1 MRIARVWFMRVALV
15 AGATIGLAMLGGAPA
30 VARPAA
36 AHPAVARRAVAVQTA
51 ALNSTAPPNQIASVK
66 HAFKLTVYPAYTTA
80 GLHTTFEVTVAN
92 ASSQGTMLRSVQV
105 TPPTG
110 FTVARPGPGA
120 PFRRKTLVQKRTQT
134 LREIALK
141 PGGKVEFNVT
151 ATAPTGRCG
160 KSVLR
165 WTSRAFE
172 GATPTGT
179 QLSLQSAGTSAGV
192 TVVCP
197 QLAPCGDG
205 GPACSTTET
214 TNTSSYT
221 ATSNAGSGA
230 LHGTLDVGKRLKC
243 GAYRF
248 RDPNWYDSK
257 QTLAANAP
265 PTATGAPLVDVVS
278 YTIDNAGTQG
288 LGFCLGAPYEFT
300 AASGAQAP
308 AGTLPNGNA
317 GFIGLLPMCD
327 VAGPPCISSISQQ
340 ADANAKTGYDAV
352 LSIEIPEQGDPW
364 GSG

>member
-1 MRIARVWFMRVALV
+1 MRVALV
-15 AGATIGLAMLGGAPA
+15 ASATIGLATVGGAPAAARPA

-36 AHPAVARRAVAVQTA
+36 AVQAA
-51 ALNSTAPPNQIASVK
+51 ALNQTAPPNQIASVK

-92 ASSQGTMLRSVQV
+92 TSSQGTMLRSVQV

-110 FTVARPGPGA
+110 FTVAHPGPGS

-134 LREIALK
+134 LRAIALK

-151 ATAPTGRCG
+151 ATAPTAKCG

-179 QLSLQSAGTSAGV
+179 QLSLQSSGTSVAV

-205 GPACSTTET
+205 GPACSTTEN
-214 TNTSSYT
+214 TNISSYT

-230 LHGTLDVGKRLKC
+230 LHGTLDVGKQLKC

-248 RDPNWYDSK
+248 RDSNWYGST
-257 QTLAANAP
+257 QTIPANTP

-288 LGFCLGAPYEFT
+288 LGFCLGVPYEFVT
-300 AASGAQAP
+300 ASGAEAR

-340 ADANAKTGYDAV
+340 ADAHATTGYDAV
-352 LSIEIPEQGDPW
+352 MTIEIPDQGDPW

>member
-1 MRIARVWFMRVALV
+1 MRVARVWITRVALAAAAV
-15 AGATIGLAMLGGAPA
+15 VGLATLGGATA
-30 VARPAA
+30 SAA
-36 AHPAVARRAVAVQTA
+36 PSVSQTA
-51 ALNSTAPPNQIASVK
+51 VK
-66 HAFKLTVYPAYTTA
+66 HAFKVMIYPAYTTA

-92 ASSQGTMLRSVQV
+92 TSSQGTTLRSVQL

-110 FTVARPGPGA
+110 FAVARPGPAA

-134 LREIALK
+134 LRAIALQ
-141 PGGKVEFNVT
+141 PGGKVQFIVT
-151 ATAPTGRCG
+151 ATAPTNECG

-172 GATPTGT
+172 GANPTGT
-179 QLSLQSAGTSAGV
+179 QLALQSTGTSVGV

-214 TNTSSYT
+214 TNTSVYT

-248 RDPNWYDSK
+248 RDPNWYGST
-257 QTLAANAP
+257 QTVPANTP

-288 LGFCLGAPYEFT
+288 LGFCLGVAYDFVT
-300 AASGAQAP
+300 ASGAQAP

-317 GFIGLLPMCD
+317 GFIGLLPMCSA
-327 VAGPPCISSISQQ
+327 AGPPCISSISQQ
-340 ADANAKTGYDAV
+340 ADAHAKTGYDA
-352 LSIEIPEQGDPW
+352 LESIEIPDQGDPW